1 MRKVLFNSKQDNGS
15 IQWLSEAKDQPVKLA
30 VEDNQLLKKIQLI
43 RLTESDLQ
51 LIKSL
56 QPYVVENIEHL
67 TQDSYDSI
75 FQIGELKEII
85 ETYTTVDRLQK
96 TLSDHLIEM
105 FSGRIDADFLNKR
118 RRVAEIHYKIGL
130 QPSYYMGVFQNI
142 QNNIFDIICK
152 NIHDIEIIRL
162 ITAAV
167 NKIISL
173 EQQIVLEAYDRE
185 VTKKL
190 GEAFEKGKQE
200 LKEKIVFISE
210 KLTNLSDQI
219 HRSVRTSL
227 DHLKILQEAT
237 IHSNEQSISAK
248 ADANGGQKKM
258 QRLLEQVHSV
268 DEFTKEMGEMVR
280 KLEDSAKKMT
290 SVTDIVRG
298 VAEQTNILALNSA
311 IEAARAGEYGKVF
324 SVVSQEIR
332 ELAEQTNKAMVQ
344 IYDLIT
350 TSNKATRKVAD
361 SLHKVNQVVLEEVAA
376 SSETSRAFQSIVQSV
391 VKSGEMTTTMQKNV
405 NELMQIIEK
414 LDQGTVTL
422 SSSVEQLKS
431 ALPR

>member
-67 TQDSYDSI
+67 TQDFYDSI

-219 HRSVRTSL
+219 HRSVRTPL

>member
-67 TQDSYDSI
+67 TQDFYDSI